1 MNEQT
6 STPAKVE
13 EGRPG
18 RWDPFE
24 RLNQMQSE
32 FDRFF
37 AERWPLRRMTEVSG
51 TWAPRAD
58 VYEQNGSIVV
68 KAELPG
74 MKKEDIEVKVDDGD
88 LVIRGERSTEEKVEE
103 KDFYRMERSRGSIY
117 RRFPLPQGV
126 APDQIKADYS
136 DGVLKVTV
144 PKPAS
149 ATPAQT
155 MIPVK

>member
-1 MNEQT
+1 MSEKT
-6 STPAKVE
+6 SAPAKVTE
-13 EGRPG
+13 TRPG
-18 RWDPFE
+18 RWDIFE

-37 AERWPLRRMTEVSG
+37 ADRSPLRRMSELSG

-74 MKKEDIEVKVDDGD
+74 MKKEDIDVEFDDGD

-103 KDFYRMERSRGSIY
+103 KDYYRMERSRGSIY

-126 APDQIKADYS
+126 TPEQIKANYS
-136 DGVLKVTV
+136 DGVLEVTV
-144 PKPAS
+144 PKPATAKPS
-149 ATPAQT
+149 QT
-155 MIPVK
+155 TIPVK